1 MRERVTW
8 RKEYVVEGESDVISN
23 PRGAVDGAGT
33 RRPALSMRLRS
44 GSGL

>member
-1 MRERVTW
+1 MREGMTW
-8 RKEYVVEGESDVISN
+8 GKEHVVEGESDVISN
-23 PRGAVDGAGT
+23 PRGAVDRAGT

>member
-1 MRERVTW
+1 MRDGVAW
-8 RKEYVVEGESDVISN
+8 GKEYVVEGESDVISN
-23 PRGAVDGAGT
+23 PRGAIDWAGT